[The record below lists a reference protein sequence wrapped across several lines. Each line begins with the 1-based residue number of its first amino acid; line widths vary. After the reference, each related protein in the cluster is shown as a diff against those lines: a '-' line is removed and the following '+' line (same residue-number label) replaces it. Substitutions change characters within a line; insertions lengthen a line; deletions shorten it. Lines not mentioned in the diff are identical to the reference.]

1 MHPSATSR
9 LEGTDGMDT
18 TRPAASRDTTFS
30 FAAVIRAQAR
40 ERANTPALTFG
51 DETRTFAELDLRS
64 TQLANSLIAAGV
76 GQGDRVAV
84 LSKNAPV
91 FYELAFACS
100 KAGAV
105 LAGLNWRLAPAEIE
119 AVVSDAEPTVIV
131 VADEQR
137 LLLTDAALA
146 TPAIRL
152 VLSLERDYERFLGG
166 GSAEDPLHP
175 SDPDDVALLLYTSGT
190 TGVPK
195 GAELTNRNLSYTE
208 DLAREAWSFTSASA
222 NLVGMPMFHIGGI
235 GYGMAAMIVG
245 GHTVL
250 IRDNDPSSIIAAVT
264 RHRVTHAF
272 FVPAV
277 IQAVISAPE
286 VQAADL
292 SGLELVVYG
301 ASPIGDA
308 VLRRAIEVLGCSFTQ
323 NYGMTETAG
332 SIVALPP
339 EDHQPDDPVRAALL
353 RSCGRAVPWIE
364 TALFDPST
372 GSPVPTGAV
381 GEIWVRGPMVMRGY
395 RNKPDETARTITP
408 DGWLRTGDAA
418 FADEA
423 GYLFLFD
430 RFKDMIVSGAENIYP
445 AEVENVLYEHP
456 AIAEVAV
463 IGVPHER
470 WGETPM
476 AIVVLRRGAKL
487 DGPALVEFARTR
499 LARYKCPTTVEFVDA
514 LPRNAS
520 GKVLKKELRA
530 PHWAGRDRAIS

>member
-208 DLAREAWSFTSASA
+208 DLAREAWSFTSASV
-222 NLVGMPMFHIGGI
+222 NLVGMPMFHSGGI

-272 FVPAV
+272 FVPGGD
-277 IQAVISAPE
+277 PGGH
-286 VQAADL
+286 L
-292 SGLELVVYG
+292 G
-301 ASPIGDA
+301 ARGP
-308 VLRRAIEVLGCSFTQ
+308 
-323 NYGMTETAG
+323 
-332 SIVALPP
+332 
-339 EDHQPDDPVRAALL
+339 
-353 RSCGRAVPWIE
+353 
-364 TALFDPST
+364 
-372 GSPVPTGAV
+372 
-381 GEIWVRGPMVMRGY
+381 VRGPVVSRVRG
-395 RNKPDETARTITP
+395 
-408 DGWLRTGDAA
+408 
-418 FADEA
+418 
-423 GYLFLFD
+423 
-430 RFKDMIVSGAENIYP
+430 
-445 AEVENVLYEHP
+445 
-456 AIAEVAV
+456 
-463 IGVPHER
+463 
-470 WGETPM
+470 
-476 AIVVLRRGAKL
+476 LRRLTDRRCGAAAGHRGARVL
-487 DGPALVEFARTR
+487 VHAELRHDRDGRFHRGPATGG
-499 LARYKCPTTVEFVDA
+499 P
-514 LPRNAS
+514 P
-520 GKVLKKELRA
+520 
-530 PHWAGRDRAIS
+530 AG